1 MHNSYWLIWNGT
13 HFLSRKW
20 AWAFQ
25 ITTPVYRLW
34 LAVLLCSTIFY
45 KDSEG
50 HKDGKVKSEA
60 KTFRFSPDGWNE
72 SPVFINIVFL
82 EIDRKMW
89 PRLFYKFLIH
99 RGFISGLGTWSL
111 LQQVSD
117 SYRTEQV
124 LSLHPVSSS
133 SSLTHDLY
141 CIHWSFQPKFVKQ
154 MHGSL
159 RISPIMKLSGGHSVQ
174 EYVAKHGPTFLKKAV
189 WLLWE
194 CLVWYQQADYLT
206 SCVSST
212 TFLFIFLE
220 LVRTPFLIR
229 WQSSKSSP
237 KPNIFYFNWVNW
249 YFCSVVEFIPMQT
262 NSVCFQSL
270 FILCMFLAE

>member
-25 ITTPVYRLW
+25 ITTPLW

-45 KDSEG
+45 KDREG

-60 KTFRFSPDGWNE
+60 KTFWFSPDGWNE

-82 EIDRKMW
+82 EINRKMW

-117 SYRTEQV
+117 CYRTEQV

-133 SSLTHDLY
+133 SSHSHDLY
-141 CIHWSFQPKFVKQ
+141 CIHWSFQQKFEIQ

-159 RISPIMKLSGGHSVQ
+159 RISPIMKLSGDHYRLFCAGICGQTWANFSEESCLASQSGNAGLV
-174 EYVAKHGPTFLKKAV
+174 PTG
-189 WLLWE
+189 WLLDQL
-194 CLVWYQQADYLT
+194 CFFYCFPVYLPWT
-206 SCVSST
+206 CENPFFNKATVFKIVT
-212 TFLFIFLE
+212 QTKHILF
-220 LVRTPFLIR
+220 
-229 WQSSKSSP
+229 
-237 KPNIFYFNWVNW
+237 
-249 YFCSVVEFIPMQT
+249 
-262 NSVCFQSL
+262 
-270 FILCMFLAE
+270 